1 MPGELR
7 AAFVVGSAV
16 WPVQCIRTHLL
27 LALLATSRHLLC
39 KKNKWERNG
48 LLLLFNKRS
57 ELRSFSFSTLML
69 ETPFCGDRFRDPHN
83 EACVCLE
90 FDLYFFRKK
99 RARGARTV
107 VISKLQKCCRA
118 ACHSTGWENG
128 PNYTEREPLFYLGLK
143 TSVLHTPQWF

>member
-1 MPGELR
+1 M
-7 AAFVVGSAV
+7 
-16 WPVQCIRTHLL
+16 L

-48 LLLLFNKRS
+48 LLLLFSKRS

-90 FDLYFFRKK
+90 FNLYFFRKK

-143 TSVLHTPQWF
+143 TCLAYPTMILGLIERIVKKEQAVCRFCICSA